1 MKLEKEKD
9 KYSKTVAEKTKELSK
24 LQQQLALL
32 ELDDSR
38 EAQAEKTKLLEKM
51 ADLQEDL
58 SEKQADKAY
67 DAVSD
72 ALDDMYKAYKK
83 EKQKEIDILE
93 NSISSEEKIYSQ
105 AIKRINE
112 NWDTLYQDLIAWNT
126 EYGTVV
132 NSEISAAWDS
142 ACIAVDRYGSY
153 LEAVLQTQRELAAL
167 EASSS
172 SSSSSSVIG
181 GSGSSST
188 PNVIGNSGEYDT
200 SGAKVIQEA
209 NDIVAQMKQNSANW
223 ASGNKDSL
231 HSSNDALAKR
241 LEKLL
246 GYSVTYNSGSGVW
259 YMNGKPLYDQ
269 FPIYHSGGIVG
280 DNSTLK
286 QDEMFAK
293 LKKGEAVLTKT
304 QQEVVDK
311 ALDLSSFVPVPPEET
326 MLGKYGKVLNS
337 ISGSD
342 LMSVRMQEQI
352 KQDAQQAQNVVS
364 NGGDTYIDVPVQMYP
379 AQKLDEKEIK
389 DLTKKISTHTI
400 SELDDTFGL
409 RGKRSFR
416 R

>member
-1 MKLEKEKD
+1 M
-9 KYSKTVAEKTKELSK
+9 
-24 LQQQLALL
+24 
-32 ELDDSR
+32 
-38 EAQAEKTKLLEKM
+38 
-51 ADLQEDL
+51 
-58 SEKQADKAY
+58 
-67 DAVSD
+67 
-72 ALDDMYKAYKK
+72 
-83 EKQKEIDILE
+83 
-93 NSISSEEKIYSQ
+93 
-105 AIKRINE
+105 
-112 NWDTLYQDLIAWNT
+112 
-126 EYGTVV
+126 
-132 NSEISAAWDS
+132 
-142 ACIAVDRYGSY
+142 
-153 LEAVLQTQRELAAL
+153 

-172 SSSSSSVIG
+172 SSSNSFGS
-181 GSGSSST
+181 SGSFGTSST
-188 PNVIGNSGEYDT
+188 PNVVGNSGKYDT
-200 SGAKVIQEA
+200 SGSSVIQEA

-223 ASGNKDSL
+223 ATGNKDSL
-231 HSSNDALAKR
+231 HSSNDSLAKR

-269 FPIYHSGGIVG
+269 FPIYHSGGVVG

-293 LKKGEAVLTKT
+293 LKKGEAVLTET

-311 ALDLSSFVPVPPEET
+311 ALDLSGFVPVPPEET

-337 ISGSD
+337 ISSSD

-364 NGGDTYIDVPVQMYP
+364 NGGDTYIDVPVQIYP